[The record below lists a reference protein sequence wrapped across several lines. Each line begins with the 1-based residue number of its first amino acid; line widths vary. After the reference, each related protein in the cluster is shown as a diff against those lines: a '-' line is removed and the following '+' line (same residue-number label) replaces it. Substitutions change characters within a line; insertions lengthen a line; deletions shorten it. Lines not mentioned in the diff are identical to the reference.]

1 MKVDLV
7 AEVPVVRLAAFAELA
22 LLERRPEL
30 GLLCRSAR
38 EADGRITVALVQ
50 RVLPGTSEPA
60 ARNITRWCE
69 HLNLCDRRGGLTGVG
84 HSAAD
89 SDFAPVPEQGVYDLW
104 IAEHPLLG
112 ARILHAH
119 RLVSTRDQRFD
130 DIQPVPVLPDSGVV
144 FTSLID
150 PAQQL
155 VLRSFMSNHGEAV
168 CLRWSG
174 TTSRIQLRWRWD
186 MDSAS
191 NTWTLDGR
199 LDAGKKGGRSVQHGG
214 ESADVDVWGLFSALA
229 HRTLSREGRW
239 DEADRC
245 LGVAFDRLSTEQIES
260 FEKRF
265 ELEGAD
271 VAGFGHFTSILIEG
285 VPLKPRNAQDAQAWA
300 QARLHRRLER
310 GTAYH
315 SREDVRRLWARLVEG
330 TSLEP
335 FGPSLP
341 SHHQLLAGADDQPAV
356 YWSLAAPVDLAPEP
370 VPQDALETMDVHR
383 VEARPETTPGAV
395 RVPHR
400 AGWSMQDLVGR
411 LVDDDARRVVLCDRF
426 VRGDDNLRM
435 LELMSATVRQE
446 ARNASL
452 EVVTDRVKDGADNIA
467 AIRSRTGKQ
476 PRTYNDVFGS
486 SRREHPHDRYLLVE
500 GSDGAFAWQM
510 SNSPL
515 DARADNGTEPTPSTP
530 LRWRDLSATRL
541 SLDELP
547 AGLARLVGGGA

>member
-7 AEVPVVRLAAFAELA
+7 TEVPVVRFAAFAELA
-22 LLERRPEL
+22 FLERRPEL

-38 EADGRITVALVQ
+38 DTDGRITAALVQ

-60 ARNITRWCE
+60 ARNIARWCG
-69 HLNLCDRRGGLTGVG
+69 HLGLCDRRGGLTSVG
-84 HSAAD
+84 HNAAD
-89 SDFAPVPEQGVYDLW
+89 SDLAPVPEQGVYELW
-104 IAEHPLLG
+104 VAEHPLLG
-112 ARILHAH
+112 ARVLHAR
-119 RLVSTRDQRFD
+119 RLVSSRDQRFD

-150 PAQQL
+150 PGQQL
-155 VLRSFMSNHGEAV
+155 VLQSFMSNHGEAV
-168 CLRWSG
+168 CLRRSG
-174 TTSRIQLRWRWD
+174 TTSSVQLRWRWD
-186 MDSAS
+186 MDSAT

-199 LDAGKKGGRSVQHGG
+199 LDAGKKGGRTVQHVG
-214 ESADVDVWGLFSALA
+214 ESADVDVWRLFAALA
-229 HRTLSREGRW
+229 RRTLSREGRW
-239 DEADRC
+239 DKADRR
-245 LGVAFDRLSTEQIES
+245 LGVAFDRLSTDEVES
-260 FEKRF
+260 FQKCF
-265 ELEGAD
+265 DLEGAD
-271 VAGFGHFTSILIEG
+271 VAGFGHFTSVLIEG
-285 VPLKPRNAQDAQAWA
+285 VPLKPRNAQEAQAWA

-330 TSLEP
+330 TPLEP

-341 SHHQLLAGADDQPAV
+341 SHHQLLSGADKQPAV
-356 YWSLAAPVDLAPEP
+356 YWLLAAPVDLAPDP
-370 VPQDALETMDVHR
+370 VPSDTLGSMDVHR
-383 VEARPETTPGAV
+383 VERRPETPPGAV

-400 AGWSMQDLVGR
+400 AGWSMQDLIGR

-435 LELMSATVRQE
+435 LDLMSATVRRQ
-446 ARNASL
+446 ARNATF
-452 EVVTDRVKDGADNIA
+452 EVVTDRAKEGADNIA
-467 AIRSRTGKQ
+467 AIRSRTGRQ

-500 GSDGAFAWQM
+500 GPDGAFAWQM

-515 DARADNGTEPTPSTP
+515 DARSDHGTEPTPSTP

>member
-1 MKVDLV
+1 MRVELV
-7 AEVPVVRLAAFAELA
+7 TEVPVVRFAAFAELA
-22 LLERRPEL
+22 FLERRPEL

-38 EADGRITVALVQ
+38 EADGRITPALV
-50 RVLPGTSEPA
+50 RGVLPGTSEPA
-60 ARNITRWCE
+60 ARNIARWCA
-69 HLNLCDRRGGLTGVG
+69 HIGLCDPRGGLTDVG
-84 HSAAD
+84 QGAAD
-89 SDFAPVPEQGVYDLW
+89 SDLAPVPEQGVYELW
-104 IAEHPLLG
+104 VAEHPLLG
-112 ARILHAH
+112 ARVLHAN
-119 RLVSTRDQRFD
+119 RLVSSRDQRFD
-130 DIQPVPVLPDSGVV
+130 DIAQVPVLPDLGVA

-155 VLRSFMSNHGEAV
+155 VLQSFMTNHGEAV

-174 TTSRIQLRWRWD
+174 TTSRIRLRWRWD

-191 NTWTLDGR
+191 NTWTLEGR
-199 LDAGKKGGRSVQHGG
+199 LDVAKKGGRPVQHVG
-214 ESADVDVWGLFSALA
+214 ESADVDVWGLFAALA
-229 HRTLSREGRW
+229 HRTLSGEGRW

-245 LGVAFDRLSTEQIES
+245 LGVAFDDSSTEQVES
-260 FEKRF
+260 FRARF
-265 ELEGAD
+265 ELEGSE
-271 VAGFGHFTSILIEG
+271 VAGFGHFTSISIDD
-285 VPLKPRNAQDAQAWA
+285 VPLKPRSAKDAQTWA
-300 QARLHRRLER
+300 RARLHRRLER

-315 SREDVRRLWARLVEG
+315 SREDVRRLWSRLVEG

-341 SHHQLLAGADDQPAV
+341 SHSQLLAGADDQPGV

-370 VPQDALETMDVHR
+370 VPPETLEPMDVGR
-383 VEARPETTPGAV
+383 VDSRLESAPGAV

-411 LVDDDARRVVLCDRF
+411 LVDDGARRVVLCDRF

-446 ARNASL
+446 ARDASL
-452 EVVTDRVKDGADNIA
+452 EVVTDPVKEGADNIA

-476 PRTYNDVFGS
+476 PRTYHDVFGS

-500 GSDGAFAWQM
+500 GARGAFAWQM

-515 DARADNGTEPTPSTP
+515 DARVDNGTEPTPSTP

-547 AGLARLVGGGA
+547 ARLARLVGGGA